1 MKNVII
7 ADDSTTARMFVRRCF
22 EVAGLA
28 DSSIQE
34 AADGAQVLTFVQQG
48 KFDLII
54 TDLNMPVLDGRALLS
69 KLRQSGNGVPVIVV
83 SSAANAALTEEL
95 LALGAAAVVKKPPSP
110 ALALAAL
117 NRCRGLT

>member
-1 MKNVII
+1 
-7 ADDSTTARMFVRRCF
+7 
-22 EVAGLA
+22 
-28 DSSIQE
+28 
-34 AADGAQVLTFVQQG
+34 
-48 KFDLII
+48 
-54 TDLNMPVLDGRALLS
+54 
-69 KLRQSGNGVPVIVV
+69 V